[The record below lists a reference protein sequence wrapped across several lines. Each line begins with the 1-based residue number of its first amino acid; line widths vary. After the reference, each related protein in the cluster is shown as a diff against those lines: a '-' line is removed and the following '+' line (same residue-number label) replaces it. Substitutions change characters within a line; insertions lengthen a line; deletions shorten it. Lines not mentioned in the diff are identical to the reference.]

1 MRRVFLGFI
10 TRTVLPAI
18 IVLAASTAHAATIGV
33 DDSVPVTSLSPNDP
47 IRQAAQ
53 PVGLLRSVMPDGS
66 TQICTAVIISDR
78 HILTVAH
85 CAAGAESLTVVFGS
99 TGRERTPFHLQ
110 SSPAEINKERDYA
123 VLVVEGTPSRTFGTA
138 KLLLRIPLKGE
149 SAFIVG
155 MNENGELRAAA
166 KCSVLGTNDQGAIL
180 HDCDT
185 TPGISGGLLFSAR
198 DLAILGLH
206 IGSDGR
212 SNQASPMYQIAL
224 ASDLVRESATL
235 AEAKA
240 SREAAAASAVRV
252 ATALRETPVVQETAP
267 VKPPIIDFRTIG
279 NKPDEI
285 ASDFKRLYVSLFN
298 ESRLPLKRYQV
309 IGFANV
315 EEVFRA
321 NELFHGSPFPVE
333 LDSIACDLNPD
344 VCDRDRIEP
353 TSEEQRLGAYIRD
366 VIPDSRRPS
375 GKSRPTAGKWNV
387 GSSASL
393 WLPSIRVERDRDW
406 VVYRK
411 RAGQEISDIVTREFG
426 ACDRYDDECK
436 NLILGMNRNQAEK
449 LKREHAGAVLLPKPS
464 FTARSIDISTASEKG
479 AGHPTVEITP
489 TSSEQSG
496 QLVLQTGEV
505 SAKTSQPTETEYRV
519 QTPARA
525 SAIPGLDA
533 VFKSLGATASG
544 SARLVPNAQ
553 APEWDTNCKGSEANP
568 CEVDAPELSKFQ
580 KRLLD
585 GLSFPYRTLSDYP
598 DATKGGRIGIIDTDL
613 DLTHCAFDELKA
625 VGHLKPIGIDV
636 PAPAAMAP
644 GFTPCKWLKPSK
656 QISAGNHG
664 THVASLMVGK
674 VGDRLWGINPFATLY
689 AGEIKQTTIGQQVQV
704 SSLDLSALLR
714 KMLEAAGAQGGLDV
728 VNISMFYPK
737 ETADGSSG
745 TSSVGTVSRPLGDP
759 VLDVIRRAGSLT
771 LFVIAAGNDGEDFTA
786 ICDMRPACLDL
797 PNVISVAALDRA
809 TDTDLLTIAGGV
821 GSNYGRRVHVAA
833 PGAEILGSVK
843 GNFLGLLSGTSQA
856 APQVAAIASMLR
868 TMKPRAVPADIKER
882 LITCSKPMPS
892 PLTSPAGT
900 SDEDANV
907 IFGGK
912 IDPACTLI
920 LDGDGLL
927 QEKGGRRY
935 RVRNVVNSDD
945 ADLEFQPANS
955 DYTYS
960 IVIPPRQLR
969 GLRANANQGD
979 LTIFHKRSPENSSAP
994 LSKDGRVIAKYG
1006 TLRLDVMEELAGGG
1020 LGTLERGRAFPV
1032 KDVVR
1037 YVAPMMKRV

>member
-1 MRRVFLGFI
+1 MTRVILKFI
-10 TRTVLPAI
+10 ARFALPVLV
-18 IVLAASTAHAATIGV
+18 VLAASTAHAATIGV
-33 DDSVPVTSLSPNDP
+33 DDSVPVASLAPNDP

-53 PVGLLRSVMPDGS
+53 AVGLLRSVLPDG
-66 TQICTAVIISDR
+66 TAQICTAVIISDR
-78 HILTVAH
+78 QILTAAH
-85 CAAGAESLTVVFGS
+85 CAFGAENLTVVFGP
-99 TGRERTPFHLQ
+99 TEQERKSFRVQ
-110 SSPAEINKERDYA
+110 SSPSQIDKERGYA
-123 VLVVEGTPSRTFGTA
+123 VFGVEGTPSQTFGTA

-149 SAFIVG
+149 SAFFVG
-155 MNENGELRAAA
+155 MNEKAELQTATN
-166 KCSVLGTNDQGAIL
+166 CSVLGTNSLGTIL

-185 TPGISGGLLFSAR
+185 TAGSSGGLLYSVR

-212 SNQASPMYQIAL
+212 TNQASPMYLIAL
-224 ASDLVRESATL
+224 SSDLIRESAAR
-235 AEAKA
+235 AEDAA
-240 SREAAAASAVRV
+240 AREAAARDAAARQIAA
-252 ATALRETPVVQETAP
+252 ATAARETAP

-298 ESRLPLKRYQV
+298 EGRLPLKRYQV
-309 IGFANV
+309 IGFANI
-315 EEVFRA
+315 EEVFRT
-321 NELFHGSPFPVE
+321 NELFHGSPFPLE

-344 VCDRDRIEP
+344 VCDRERIES
-353 TSEEQRLGAYIRD
+353 TSEEQRSGAYIRD
-366 VIPDSRRPS
+366 VIPDSKRPS
-375 GKSRPTAGKWNV
+375 GKSRPSVGKWNV
-387 GSSASL
+387 GPSASL

-426 ACDRYDDECK
+426 ACDRYDDQCRK
-436 NLILGMNRNQAEK
+436 LILGMNRNQGEK
-449 LKREHAGAVLLPKPS
+449 LKRDYAGAVLLPKAS
-464 FTARSIDISTASEKG
+464 FIARSIDISTASEKG
-479 AGHPTVEITP
+479 TGHPTVEITP

-505 SAKTSQPTETEYRV
+505 SATTSQPTETEYRV
-519 QTPARA
+519 QTPAQA
-525 SAIPGLDA
+525 STIPGLDA
-533 VFKSLGATASG
+533 VFKSLGTTASG
-544 SARLVPNAQ
+544 SARLVPNAL
-553 APEWDTNCKGSEANP
+553 APEWDTNCKGSETSP
-568 CEVDAPELSKFQ
+568 CEVDPSELSKFQ

-598 DATKGGRIGIIDTDL
+598 DAIKGGRIGIIDTDL
-613 DLTHCAFDELKA
+613 DLAHCAFDELKA
-625 VGHLKPIGIDV
+625 ANRLKPIGIDI
-636 PAPAAMAP
+636 PAPAAMAL
-644 GFTPCKWLKPSK
+644 GFMPCKWLKPSK

-664 THVASLMVGK
+664 THVTSLMVGK

-714 KMLEAAGAQGGLDV
+714 KMLEAAGTQGGLDV
-728 VNISMFYPK
+728 VNISMFYPR

-745 TSSVGTVSRPLGDP
+745 SSSVGTGSRPLGDP

-809 TDTDLLTIAGGV
+809 SDTDLLTIGGGV

-843 GNFLGLLSGTSQA
+843 GNYLGLLSGTSQA

-868 TMKPRAVPADIKER
+868 AMKPRAVPADIKER
-882 LITCSKPMPS
+882 FITCSKPMPS
-892 PLTSPAGT
+892 PVTPPAGT

-912 IDPACTLI
+912 IDPVCTLI
-920 LDGDGLL
+920 PDGDGLL
-927 QEKGGRRY
+927 QDKGGRRY

-955 DYTYS
+955 EYTYS
-960 IVIPPRQLR
+960 IVVPPRQLR
-969 GLRANANQGD
+969 GLRVNASQAD